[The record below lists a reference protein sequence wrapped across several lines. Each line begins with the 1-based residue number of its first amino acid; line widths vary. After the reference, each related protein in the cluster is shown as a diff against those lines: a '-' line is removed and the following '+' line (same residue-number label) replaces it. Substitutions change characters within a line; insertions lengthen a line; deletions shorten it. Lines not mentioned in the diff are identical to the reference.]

1 MSRIIWP
8 SKYLWCDSKFLAEPE
23 SPGNVIDLYGDY
35 HGNLH
40 SAQRAEIHQ
49 HGLEVVEPSYKSLR

>member
-1 MSRIIWP
+1 MEPRLNDGSWVPRTIRP
-8 SKYLWCDSKFLAEPE
+8 PEHLWRDSKFLAEPE
-23 SPGNVIDLYGDY
+23 SPRNVIDLHGDY

-49 HGLEVVEPSYKSLR
+49 YRF